1 MTKQEA
7 ELFIKNFVK
16 LRNFATD
23 EESLQ
28 VSNLYPSWKAGNSY
42 SIGDR
47 VLYNDILYKVIIA
60 HNSQEDWIPEV
71 SPSLF
76 TKVLIPNPDV
86 IPEWEQPESTNGYM
100 IGDKVIY
107 NGKTYVSVIDNNIW
121 SPEAYPA
128 GWNIIE

>member
-1 MTKQEA
+1 MKKQEA

-16 LRNFATD
+16 LRSFATD

-100 IGDKVIY
+100 VGDKVIF